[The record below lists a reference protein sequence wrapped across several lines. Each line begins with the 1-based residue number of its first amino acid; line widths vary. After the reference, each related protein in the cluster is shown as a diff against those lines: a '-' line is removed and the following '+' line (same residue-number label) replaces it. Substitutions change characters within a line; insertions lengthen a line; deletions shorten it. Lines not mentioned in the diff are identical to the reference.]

1 MSYKGILE
9 RDISPPPIEVI
20 LLAAFFALTTGIS
33 LVLLGYVLVNT
44 LALGYWTIAAV
55 AGVGICIAVGIFY
68 AGVSQ
73 ALVTFE

>member
-20 LLAAFFALTTGIS
+20 LLTTFFALSTGIS

-44 LALGYWTIAAV
+44 LALGYWVIAAV
-55 AGVGICIAVGIFY
+55 AAVGICVAAALFY
-68 AGVSQ
+68 VGVSQ
-73 ALVTFE
+73 TLDAFG